1 MHIPPSRSGLL
12 GGRHRGRDPGHPHHA
27 CGSQRRRE
35 VRSGV
40 VEISRPLTGKTI
52 LASAG
57 FFVSWLILHV
67 VLRRKDPRPKSV
79 FVWTGVLIA
88 IGLVLTFP
96 TLFQAFAPE
105 E

>member
-1 MHIPPSRSGLL
+1 
-12 GGRHRGRDPGHPHHA
+12 
-27 CGSQRRRE
+27 
-35 VRSGV
+35 
-40 VEISRPLTGKTI
+40 
-52 LASAG
+52 
-57 FFVSWLILHV
+57 LILHV

-79 FVWTGVLIA
+79 FVWTGILIA